1 MKIGM
6 LLLLVDLS
14 MSNFIL
20 AQSDSTCEVTIEQQ
34 FYSAQDSIVGTELGI
49 TKIGENFFNWD
60 GVAAAV
66 SLDSTH
72 KKIYCMMMDFVLNA
86 ADTIEF
92 REICIANIYINM
104 HTCEIKKEIFAQNF
118 LTKPAQKLIA
128 EYPDYKRKMRG
139 FSHKRK
145 HPYENH
151 LRRYAY
157 DLTHVALSGDS
168 LGIEL
173 LLLLNKDFKL
183 FRTGLDLEDL
193 MWNRNIVYEL
203 VIREKPKDYAKRYWI
218 LSRMWY

>member
-14 MSNFIL
+14 MSSFVL
-20 AQSDSTCEVTIEQQ
+20 AQSDSTCEVTMEQP

-49 TKIGENFFNWD
+49 TKFGENFFNWD
-60 GVAAAV
+60 GVAAVV

-72 KKIYCMMMDFVLNA
+72 KKIYCMMMDFVLNE

-92 REICIANIYINM
+92 RQVCIAHIYVNM
-104 HTCEIKKEIFAQNF
+104 HTCEVKKEIFAQNF
-118 LTKPAQKLIA
+118 LTKPVQKLLA

-139 FSHKRK
+139 WSPKRK

-151 LRRYAY
+151 LRRYTY
-157 DLTHVALSGDS
+157 DLTHVALLGDS

-173 LLLLNKDFKL
+173 LLSLNKDFKL